1 MVKRIMLFLFAIAFA
16 LQISLADNTYK
27 LASNCQDGVILHCF
41 DWTFNQIK
49 NRIPEIAAAGYTS
62 VQTSPAQAN
71 GGGSTW
77 YWLYDPY
84 GFRLGNALGS
94 QQDLT
99 NLCTEASKYGVKV
112 IVDVVANHLAG
123 GDSGKA
129 GYYSGIDSEFKNDE
143 YWHDR
148 IDNID
153 YGNRYSITRG
163 RIGLPDLNSENSF
176 VQGKVKDYI
185 ATLKSCGVSGIRW
198 DAAKHIALPQDWD
211 NASGS
216 FWSNVLDH
224 TMYNYGEVLDSP
236 CSSDDGTLSKRY
248 CSLMSITDNN
258 YGNGVAGCINSGNTS
273 FGYGNLTVKG
283 CSESNLVLW
292 AESHDTY
299 ANDGGQSRGYSTS
312 TINKAWAVVASRKG
326 YSALYLSRPTGS
338 CDVGLEGSSNWKDKE
353 VVAVNHFHNAMIG
366 QSEYFNID
374 NGTVCVLRGKGCV
387 LVKPSG
393 SGSVSVANKNATV
406 AAGNYT
412 DEVTGNTFVV
422 TASTITGSIGS
433 TGVAV
438 VYAGYDGSTTG
449 GGSTGGDTGGDTN
462 IDTSK
467 IVLNEGEQAV
477 FFEKPSTWS
486 GVNAWVWNDE
496 TNFTGG
502 TWPGQAATNV
512 TGNVYKWIYTNTST
526 VDGKVIFNDGSNQ
539 SDKAGFTYVNGGY
552 YTIDGLKKT
561 ISVKTGGGTGGSD
574 TTKTGSDTT
583 KVELANGEQA
593 VFFVRPSSWA
603 SKINA
608 YVWQTASP
616 LKKYTGAWPG
626 EEATNIGG
634 MIYKWKYAGTDTI
647 AGGVI
652 FNDGSNQTKDLTW
665 VNGGYYGIDGLEKTI
680 TPTGGGTGGGGT
692 EDNTKISDWTIYF
705 IKPDGWGSTENAYV
719 YDDETGT
726 TEKLS
731 EWPGTSM
738 SLDGNYYKLQFTM
751 TITKGK
757 GKLLFNDGS
766 NQAPAQNQPGFVL
779 YNNGLYNS
787 NGFKEQ
793 LSGIDGISANS
804 FKAYASGGLLYIS
817 APKSMSIVI
826 SGIDGKT
833 STVQLTKGQNVI
845 SSLPHGFYIVN
856 GIKIML

>member
-258 YGNGVAGCINSGNTS
+258 YGNGVAG
-273 FGYGNLTVKG
+273 YQQWQHELRLRK
-283 CSESNLVLW
+283 
-292 AESHDTY
+292 SHRERLLGKQPR
-299 ANDGGQSRGYSTS
+299 AVGRKSRHLCQRRRSKPR
-312 TINKAWAVVASRKG
+312 I
-326 YSALYLSRPTGS
+326 
-338 CDVGLEGSSNWKDKE
+338 
-353 VVAVNHFHNAMIG
+353 FHIYHQQGM
-366 QSEYFNID
+366 
-374 NGTVCVLRGKGCV
+374 
-387 LVKPSG
+387 G
-393 SGSVSVANKNATV
+393 SGGKPQRLL
-406 AAGNYT
+406 
-412 DEVTGNTFVV
+412 
-422 TASTITGSIGS
+422 STLSFTSYRQLRCRSGRFKQLERQGS
-433 TGVAV
+433 
-438 VYAGYDGSTTG
+438 
-449 GGSTGGDTGGDTN
+449 
-462 IDTSK
+462 
-467 IVLNEGEQAV
+467 
-477 FFEKPSTWS
+477 
-486 GVNAWVWNDE
+486 
-496 TNFTGG
+496 
-502 TWPGQAATNV
+502 
-512 TGNVYKWIYTNTST
+512 
-526 VDGKVIFNDGSNQ
+526 
-539 SDKAGFTYVNGGY
+539 
-552 YTIDGLKKT
+552 
-561 ISVKTGGGTGGSD
+561 
-574 TTKTGSDTT
+574 
-583 KVELANGEQA
+583 
-593 VFFVRPSSWA
+593 RCC
-603 SKINA
+603 
-608 YVWQTASP
+608 
-616 LKKYTGAWPG
+616 
-626 EEATNIGG
+626 
-634 MIYKWKYAGTDTI
+634 
-647 AGGVI
+647 
-652 FNDGSNQTKDLTW
+652 
-665 VNGGYYGIDGLEKTI
+665 
-680 TPTGGGTGGGGT
+680 
-692 EDNTKISDWTIYF
+692 
-705 IKPDGWGSTENAYV
+705 
-719 YDDETGT
+719 
-726 TEKLS
+726 
-731 EWPGTSM
+731 
-738 SLDGNYYKLQFTM
+738 
-751 TITKGK
+751 
-757 GKLLFNDGS
+757 
-766 NQAPAQNQPGFVL
+766 
-779 YNNGLYNS
+779 
-787 NGFKEQ
+787 
-793 LSGIDGISANS
+793 
-804 FKAYASGGLLYIS
+804 
-817 APKSMSIVI
+817 
-826 SGIDGKT
+826 
-833 STVQLTKGQNVI
+833 
-845 SSLPHGFYIVN
+845 
-856 GIKIML
+856 